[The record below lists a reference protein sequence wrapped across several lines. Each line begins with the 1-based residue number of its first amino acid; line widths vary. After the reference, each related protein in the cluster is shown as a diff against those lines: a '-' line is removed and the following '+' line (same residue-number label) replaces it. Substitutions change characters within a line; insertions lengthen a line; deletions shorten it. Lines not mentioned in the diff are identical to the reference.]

1 MLRVS
6 LFGTIHVSHDPL
18 QGEVKLT
25 HRISLLLAYLLLE
38 RNRMHPREVLIG
50 EFWGDSSEQKA
61 RNCLNTALW
70 RLRRALE
77 LDEEQQ
83 VYLLTTEVGVGFN
96 SQSQY
101 WLDVAVF
108 EDTLSQ
114 ALKKPERLLSPE
126 DANRLASALQL
137 YRGDLLE
144 GVYEDWAIR
153 AREYQRLLYLN
164 GLDCLM
170 RYHLQQADYEQA
182 LECAHQI
189 LRADPLREEIH
200 REVMR
205 LYALQGNRAEA
216 ARQYRL
222 CQDLLDKEL
231 GIPPMPETARL
242 YSQILLTGA
251 ELAAAPTAA
260 SAPANED
267 LREVVHQLRQ
277 ANHNFDLA
285 RDQLHRALQVLEGWL
300 DRRV

>member
-1 MLRVS
+1 
-6 LFGTIHVSHDPL
+6 
-18 QGEVKLT
+18 VKLT

-77 LDEEQQ
+77 MDEKQQ

-108 EDTLSQ
+108 EETLAQ
-114 ALKKPERLLSPE
+114 ALKRPEHLLSPE
-126 DANRLASALQL
+126 DAARLASALQL

-144 GVYEDWAIR
+144 GIYEDWAIR

-170 RYHLQQADYEQA
+170 RYHIQHADYERA

-205 LYALQGNRAEA
+205 LHALRGNRAEA
-216 ARQYRL
+216 VRQYRL
-222 CQDLLDKEL
+222 CQDLLEKEL
-231 GIPPMPETARL
+231 GIPPMPETACL

-251 ELAAAPTAA
+251 ELAVTTTASTPA
-260 SAPANED
+260 SED

-277 ANHNFDLA
+277 ANRNFDLA
-285 RDQLHRALQVLEGWL
+285 RDQLHRALQVLDGWL
-300 DRRV
+300 DRRL